1 MGTIVD
7 TSKLFLHNKMTRYSI
22 TAENA
27 AKSAHARGSHLRVHF
42 KNTRETGHTIKKMHL
57 RRAVAFLKNVIDKKE
72 CVPYRRF
79 NGDVGRCA
87 QAKQWGT
94 TQGRWPKKSAVFL
107 LQMLKNAESNAEFR
121 GLDTDHLVIDHVQ
134 VNRAPKMRRRTYRAH
149 GRIGPYMS
157 SPCHVEMILVEKEQA
172 IAKPDEED
180 AKKKVSQKKLK
191 KQKAQMRE

>member
-7 TSKLFLHNKMTRYSI
+7 TSKHNKMTRYSI

-79 NGDVGRCA
+79 KGDVGRCA

-94 TQGRWPKKSAVFL
+94 TQERWPKKSADFL

-121 GLDTDHLVIDHVQ
+121 GLDIDHVQ

-157 SPCHVEMILVEKEQA
+157 SPCYVEMILVEKERA
-172 IAKPDEED
+172 IAKPDEEG
-180 AKKKVSQKKLK
+180 APKKVSQKKLK